1 MARTEAGSLYVQ
13 RVWNGGVGRIGAQ
26 YADLSRGERTM
37 NRRHD
42 RISSMFI
49 DTVVAA
55 SRQHG
60 IARAARLLHEDGVPL
75 DVALRVLTRPARR
88 RLADRQ
94 RPVVLAVAAA
104 LVRPFGNTRPLPLRT
119 TL

>member
-1 MARTEAGSLYVQ
+1 
-13 RVWNGGVGRIGAQ
+13 
-26 YADLSRGERTM
+26 M

-42 RISSMFI
+42 RISSLFI

-75 DVALRVLTRPARR
+75 DVALRVLTRPAQR
-88 RLADRQ
+88 RLADRP
-94 RPVVLAVAAA
+94 RPVVLEVAAA
-104 LVRPFGNTRPLPLRT
+104 LVRPFGNTRPLLLRT